1 MIFVPILLLN
11 MLIAMMGNT
20 YARVIEQSEKEWM
33 KQWAKIVVSL
43 ERAVSQTDAKK
54 YLEDYSISLKKP
66 DDSEEVRGVMV
77 IKSKSKTRAKQRKGA
92 VSNWKRVGKVTL
104 TALKKRGLTG
114 EELRRIMWGRASIS
128 TPTKIPTKKKN
139 MDPFGTDSG
148 ALSVAVDVMSFTQD
162 IILCGDEPQIK
173 EDSLF
178 VNNPNFAKNAR
189 APAIPGQT
197 PIGIPSVDPTNKNFK
212 DPLRELVLISE
223 VVSTNDP
230 NYQSNVKT
238 LANQATVLS
247 NVKEINVGQGIS
259 AAKAIVAQE
268 PKKIAVS
275 AVLFQ
280 NPQDIVNPEKEKE
293 FLKKLEALEDTD
305 GEDKPVL
312 GKISLIRRA
321 KSAVSRTSS
330 AKKKSDEHPLFLIA
344 WDEKIDD
351 KIDEGFSNEGFLDD
365 EVEVQAKMEQFQIK
379 RKSSPDSESA
389 SEKPITI
396 KKEDEVVK
404 AGKFTKPRKSGS
416 KSGKNK

>member
-1 MIFVPILLLN
+1 

-189 APAIPGQT
+189 TTQAIPGQKPT
-197 PIGIPSVDPTNKNFK
+197 GIPLTDPANKNFK

-223 VVSTNDP
+223 VIAINDP

-259 AAKAIVAQE
+259 AAKAIISEE

-344 WDEKIDD
+344 WDEKLDD
-351 KIDEGFSNEGFLDD
+351 KLDEGFSNEGFLDD
-365 EVEVQAKMEQFQIK
+365 EIEVQAKMEQFQIK

-389 SEKPITI
+389 SEKPIII
-396 KKEDEVVK
+396 KKEDEAKV
-404 AGKFTKPRKSGS
+404 GKFTKPRKSGS

>member
-1 MIFVPILLLN
+1 
-11 MLIAMMGNT
+11 
-20 YARVIEQSEKEWM
+20 M

-104 TALKKRGLTG
+104 NALKKRGLTG

-178 VNNPNFAKNAR
+178 VNNPNFAKNTR
-189 APAIPGQT
+189 APNVPGQK
-197 PIGIPSVDPTNKNFK
+197 PIGIPTVDPTNKNFK

-230 NYQSNVKT
+230 NYQTNVKT

-259 AAKAIVAQE
+259 AAKAVVVEE
-268 PKKIAVS
+268 PKKMAVS

-344 WDEKIDD
+344 WDEKKDDD

-365 EVEVQAKMEQFQIK
+365 EVESQKMEQFQIK

-389 SEKPITI
+389 SEKPVIL
-396 KKEDEVVK
+396 KEEP
-404 AGKFTKPRKSGS
+404 KFTKQRKSGS

>member
-1 MIFVPILLLN
+1 

-66 DDSEEVRGVMV
+66 GDSEEVRGVMV

-104 TALKKRGLTG
+104 NALKKRGLTG

-178 VNNPNFAKNAR
+178 VNNPNFAKNTKSPTAV
-189 APAIPGQT
+189 PGGQI
-197 PIGIPSVDPTNKNFK
+197 PIGIPPVNIDPNHKNFK

-223 VVSTNDP
+223 VISTNDP

-259 AAKAIVAQE
+259 AAKTIIVEE

-305 GEDKPVL
+305 SEDKPVL

-344 WDEKIDD
+344 WDEPSVE

-365 EVEVQAKMEQFQIK
+365 EILTVDEGLVKMEQFHIK

-389 SEKPITI
+389 SEKPVII
-396 KKEDEVVK
+396 KKE
-404 AGKFTKPRKSGS
+404 AGKFTKPRKAGS